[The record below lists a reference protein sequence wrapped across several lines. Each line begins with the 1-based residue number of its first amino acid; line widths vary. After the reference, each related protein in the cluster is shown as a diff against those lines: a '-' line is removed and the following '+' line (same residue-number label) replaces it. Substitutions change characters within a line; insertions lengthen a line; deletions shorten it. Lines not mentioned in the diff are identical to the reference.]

1 MNLLL
6 EIGLQTIEI
15 LTLVFGILGMTLS
28 LMLLFAPRA
37 TQSVSNLFNRSLDI
51 DRKLGFLDRD
61 IPTENFVY
69 GHSIA
74 VGALLVAGS
83 TFAFLFFLFKFDVS
97 LFTLIFFGIRG
108 YTVFGEILFQTIGW
122 IGRVAC
128 LFGLAA
134 GLSLILA
141 PRRLRAIERRMNRW
155 IETRVLIE
163 KVNRPVKS
171 LDTVFFR
178 YPIFFGLLGGSISC
192 LLIVLSILNLL
203 H

>member
-1 MNLLL
+1 MNLLW
-6 EIGLQTIEI
+6 EIGLQAVEI

-37 TQSVSNLFNRSLDI
+37 TQNVSNLFNRSLDI

-61 IPTENFVY
+61 ISTENFVY
-69 GHSIA
+69 SHSMPIG
-74 VGALLVAGS
+74 VLLVAGS
-83 TFAFLFFLFKFDVS
+83 AFAFLFFLFKFDVA
-97 LFTLIFFGIRG
+97 LFNLVFFGVRG
-108 YTVFGEILFQTIGW
+108 HSVFGEILFQTIAW

-128 LFGLAA
+128 LFGLLA
-134 GLSLILA
+134 GLSLVLA

-155 IETRVLIE
+155 IETRVLFE
-163 KVNRPVKS
+163 KVNRPLRS

-192 LLIVLSILNLL
+192 VLIVLSILNLL

>member
-1 MNLLL
+1 MTLLW

-37 TQSVSNLFNRSLDI
+37 TQNVSKLFNRSLDI
-51 DRKLGFLDRD
+51 DRKLGFLDRN
-61 IPTENFVY
+61 IPTENIVY

-83 TFAFLFFLFKFDVS
+83 GFAFLFFLFKFDAS
-97 LFTLIFFGIRG
+97 LFTLIFFGTRHPSVI
-108 YTVFGEILFQTIGW
+108 GEVLFQTIGW
-122 IGRVAC
+122 IGRAAC
-128 LFGLAA
+128 LLGLAA
-134 GLSLILA
+134 GISLILA
-141 PRRLRAIERRMNRW
+141 PRKLRAFERRMNRW
-155 IETRVLIE
+155 IETRMLFD
-163 KVNRPVKS
+163 KVNRPVSS

-192 LLIVLSILNLL
+192 VLIVLSILNLL